1 MLQAFIFLRIFML
14 SFAFITTAPK
24 KNKDHLVK
32 IAYQDGELDSSYAF
46 AKNFDRA
53 AGQLV
58 SHYGES
64 AATTL
69 FGVGARD
76 EKSALDKHAAA
87 VFGVIKHSKAAVIDA
102 TDIDNAQELLTFA
115 HALQNAA
122 YVFDTYKSKKSDHK
136 LAKVSFICQDG
147 VAQECQD
154 QSAFYAAVS
163 AAQFSARD
171 LANTPAN
178 IANPAYLAKVAKDLA
193 KEYQSVLKVSVLDE
207 KQMQKLGMR
216 AFLAVSQG
224 SDNEGKLV
232 VLEYSG
238 KTTKGKSKAPIALV
252 GKGVTFDTGGISIKP
267 SAGMEEMKFDMG
279 GAAAML
285 GVVRGLCEA
294 KLPIDVVVVLACA
307 ENMPSSKAS
316 RPGDVVTAM
325 DGTTIEILN
334 TDAEGRLVLAD
345 ALCYVQKEYK
355 PSVIIDAATL
365 TGACVVA
372 LGAHRSG
379 LYSNDEDVLFEL
391 ESASKASNDLVWH
404 MPLGDDY
411 AAQIKSKVADLQ
423 NIGGPKGGSI
433 TAACFLQH
441 FVKDTPW
448 AHLDIAGT
456 AWVAGDTAGA
466 TGRPVPLL
474 MHYLKAQA

>member
-1 MLQAFIFLRIFML
+1 M
-14 SFAFITTAPK
+14 
-24 KNKDHLVK
+24 
-32 IAYQDGELDSSYAF
+32 G
-46 AKNFDRA
+46 
-53 AGQLV
+53 
-58 SHYGES
+58 
-64 AATTL
+64 
-69 FGVGARD
+69 
-76 EKSALDKHAAA
+76 
-87 VFGVIKHSKAAVIDA
+87 
-102 TDIDNAQELLTFA
+102 
-115 HALQNAA
+115 
-122 YVFDTYKSKKSDHK
+122 
-136 LAKVSFICQDG
+136 
-147 VAQECQD
+147 
-154 QSAFYAAVS
+154 
-163 AAQFSARD
+163 
-171 LANTPAN
+171 
-178 IANPAYLAKVAKDLA
+178 
-193 KEYQSVLKVSVLDE
+193 
-207 KQMQKLGMR
+207 
-216 AFLAVSQG
+216 AFLAVAQG
-224 SDNEGKLV
+224 SDNEGKLI
-232 VLEYSG
+232 VLHYTG
-238 KTTKGKSKAPIALV
+238 KTTKGKAPIALV

-285 GVVRGLCEA
+285 GVAKGLCQA
-294 KLPIDVVVVLACA
+294 QLPIDVVIVLACA
-307 ENMPSSKAS
+307 ENMPSAKAS

-345 ALCYVQKEYK
+345 ALCYVQKQYK

-391 ESASKASNDLVWH
+391 ESASKTSNDLVWH

-423 NIGGPKGGSI
+423 NIGGPKGGSV

-474 MHYLKAQA
+474 MHY